1 MNEKGILHIGVI
13 YLLCPKLKSNNVFGF
28 MFLKNVT
35 HFNYKYDLC
44 KQYSV
49 KLKKSEHNTF
59 VTQSSKIDDSIKG
72 FIQLWLELYQ

>member
-13 YLLCPKLKSNNVFGF
+13 YVLCPKLKSNNVFGF

-35 HFNYKYDLC
+35 HFNCKHDLY

-49 KLKKSEHNTF
+49 KLKKSEYNTF
-59 VTQSSKIDDSIKG
+59 VTQSSKIGDNIKG
-72 FIQLWLELYQ
+72 FIQLW